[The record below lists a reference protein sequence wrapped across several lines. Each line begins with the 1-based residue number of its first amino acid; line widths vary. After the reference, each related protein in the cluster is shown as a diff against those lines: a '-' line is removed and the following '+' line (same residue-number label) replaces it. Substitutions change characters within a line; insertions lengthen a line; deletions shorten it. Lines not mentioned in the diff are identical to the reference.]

1 MKTTFRKFL
10 GGIYD
15 IAQRKK
21 DIGNHETASNAF
33 CLNLLETW
41 LSLFIICSSFNET
54 DENLKALH
62 KQYMS
67 FNGTPNCLLVLCAS
81 ETFGK
86 IFLKDKH
93 D

>member
-1 MKTTFRKFL
+1 ME
-10 GGIYD
+10 YN
-15 IAQRKK
+15 IALREK
-21 DIGNHETASNAF
+21 GTGSHEMANNTF
-33 CLNLLETW
+33 CLNQFETW
-41 LSLFIICSSFNET
+41 ISLFIICSSFNET

-67 FNGTPNCLLVLCAS
+67 LISTPNCLLVLCAS

-86 IFLKDKH
+86 MFLKDEL